1 VLTAGYIYHASSEIR
16 VLFKI
21 INYVK
26 KLHSSINVVLLLVQ
40 RHFRINKMYMGIIL
54 QVIFKLQ
61 HVN

>member
-1 VLTAGYIYHASSEIR
+1 MYHTSSEVR

-21 INYVK
+21 INNVEV
-26 KLHSSINVVLLLVQ
+26 LPSSINVVLLLVQ
-40 RHFRINKMYMGIIL
+40 RHFSINKMYMDIIL